1 MIIQEFCE
9 DKHLLVKYHR
19 DPNKQESQDFWDA
32 IKIENKTPALL
43 DQKLIND
50 IELYRSRILNRSAMP
65 LLRTYQRKKLKI
77 RLRRWNVLRLRWDR
91 AD

>member
-9 DKHLLVKYHR
+9 DKHLPVKYHR

-50 IELYRSRILNRSAMP
+50 IELYRSRILNP
-65 LLRTYQRKKLKI
+65 LSHATIANIPKKEIEDTIEAVERLKTA
-77 RLRRWNVLRLRWDR
+77 LG
-91 AD
+91 